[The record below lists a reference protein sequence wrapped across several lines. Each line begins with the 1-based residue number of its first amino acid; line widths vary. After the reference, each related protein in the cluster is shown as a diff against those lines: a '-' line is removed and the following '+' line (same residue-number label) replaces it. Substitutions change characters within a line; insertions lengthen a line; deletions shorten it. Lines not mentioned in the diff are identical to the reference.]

1 MSGTPYPVPPTQ
13 SPLGDPAAG
22 VEVSTEEEGIE
33 ESSIGSAIADIGEE
47 RSTSA
52 KDTSNPSSLE
62 TEYSDIEEPPIEGD
76 IVRERKET
84 TKGSQEVER
93 PDQPGKGLRSRG
105 PAEAIQL
112 GLRDRQVAVTAVAWK
127 SQAEDTEQPTLRG
140 EHRDAEHEARRS
152 EQDAYVYGESL
163 TTEVESEDGNL
174 SPLPQTVERSQRDSA
189 ALTEV
194 SGAEYGGTS
203 QETLYDSHDNFR
215 SVGYRPVSL
224 ERGPSTTDE
233 RQVVRRSRVT
243 RIPRTAEGEFITAAR
258 QLQFLVTPPRAEEE
272 PTAQEPPG
280 EAEGEFITA
289 ARQLHFIVTPP
300 RAEEEPT
307 AQEPPTEEQA
317 TRESETELL
326 DEREPEEETLEN
338 TRVIVEEPTSDLE
351 ELTVQEE
358 AQVGEEPLEEV
369 RTQVVGTEEQKAEI
383 KGEKQSEE
391 GSGKEVIVSED
402 EEITFDARR
411 THKKKPRHD
420 RM

>member
-1 MSGTPYPVPPTQ
+1 MNGTPYPVPPTQ

-62 TEYSDIEEPPIEGD
+62 TEYSDSEEPTIEGD

-127 SQAEDTEQPTLRG
+127 SRAEDTEQPTPRG
-140 EHRDAEHEARRS
+140 EYRDAEHEARRS
-152 EQDAYVYGESL
+152 EQDAYVHGEPL

-194 SGAEYGGTS
+194 SGAEHGETS

-224 ERGPSTTDE
+224 ERGSSTTEE
-233 RQVVRRSRVT
+233 RQVVRRGRRT
-243 RIPRTAEGEFITAAR
+243 RIPRTTEGESIIVAR
-258 QLQFLVTPPRAEEE
+258 QLQ
-272 PTAQEPPG
+272 
-280 EAEGEFITA
+280 
-289 ARQLHFIVTPP
+289 FIVTPP
-300 RAEEEPT
+300 REEEEPIT
-307 AQEPPTEEQA
+307 QA
-317 TRESETELL
+317 
-326 DEREPEEETLEN
+326 
-338 TRVIVEEPTSDLE
+338 
-351 ELTVQEE
+351 
-358 AQVGEEPLEEV
+358 
-369 RTQVVGTEEQKAEI
+369 GTYNA
-383 KGEKQSEE
+383 G
-391 GSGKEVIVSED
+391 
-402 EEITFDARR
+402 T
-411 THKKKPRHD
+411 
-420 RM
+420 